1 MTTAVKK
8 ISAEQVLRL
17 GLQNA
22 ELIDGEIE
30 EYMAAGGLHGETT
43 VNIASILRAWTVAPK
58 TGKIGVESGFLIRRD
73 PDRVRVPNVW
83 FIRQERIEGGQ
94 SPTGFWNTAP
104 DLAVEVLSDSDTV
117 RTIHGK
123 MLDYF
128 AIGTLLVWLVYPED
142 QVVEVCTPDGRRQ
155 TLQGSDRLE
164 GFAQLPGFSCAVG
177 GVFS

>member
-8 ISAEQVLRL
+8 ISAEEFLRL

-30 EYMAAGGLHGETT
+30 EYMAAGGLHGEIT
-43 VNIASILRAWTVAPK
+43 VNIASILRDWAITQQ
-58 TGKIGVESGFLIRRD
+58 TGKVGVESGFLIKRD
-73 PDRVRVPNVW
+73 PDRVRVPDVW

-123 MLDYF
+123 MRDYF
-128 AIGTLLVWLVYPED
+128 GIGIPLVWLVYPED

-155 TLQGSDRLE
+155 MLQRSDRLE

-177 GVFS
+177 DLFS